1 MDSLESSEAANV
13 VLDDVNLEILRWR
26 IIFFSQV
33 TDRIPLKMFA
43 KKLSFKDNQ
52 HLLENLNKFKEE
64 KALNFKIKDEIVS
77 FLTVNHLAKT
87 NIQDIKWLNL

>member
-1 MDSLESSEAANV
+1 
-13 VLDDVNLEILRWR
+13 
-26 IIFFSQV
+26 
-33 TDRIPLKMFA
+33 MFA
-43 KKLSFKDNQ
+43 KKLSIKDNQ

-87 NIQDIKWLNL
+87 NIQDIKCNRIIESLVTSRNTEFPIIKNNTTIPLKKASQSGK